1 MGIPYLKIQPEEA
14 IQILDDCI
22 VGGYQIKDKIT
33 QAYYSAKEK
42 ADENITEWQEFSN
55 DWANNTIKK
64 LETVFVSQKESYN
77 FRDAPPPFCAT
88 SENVQY
94 VGIVSY
100 LKARIDK
107 LNEYDAYIRKQF
119 NIKIEVI
126 EGDKIIQQGD
136 NSKVEI
142 KN

>member
-14 IQILDDCI
+14 IRELDKCI
-22 VGGYQIKDKIT
+22 VEGYQARDKIT
-33 QAYYSAKEK
+33 QAYYSAKER
-42 ADENITEWQEFSN
+42 ADENIAEWQELSN

-64 LETVFVSQKESYN
+64 LKTVFVSQKEWYN
-77 FRDAPPPFCAT
+77 FRDAPPPFGAT

-107 LNEYDAYIRKQF
+107 LNEYDTYIRNQF
-119 NIKIEVI
+119 NIKMEFI
-126 EGDKIIQQGD
+126 GRDKIVQQGD
-136 NSKVEI
+136 NSQVKI
-142 KN
+142 NN

>member
-1 MGIPYLKIQPEEA
+1 M
-14 IQILDDCI
+14 
-22 VGGYQIKDKIT
+22 
-33 QAYYSAKEK
+33 
-42 ADENITEWQEFSN
+42 
-55 DWANNTIKK
+55 
-64 LETVFVSQKESYN
+64 
-77 FRDAPPPFCAT
+77 
-88 SENVQY
+88 
-94 VGIVSY
+94 VSY

-136 NSKVEI
+136 NSKVEV